1 MFQEPKTLLIFA
13 AAYLAAASA
22 EPPAGEEAGID
33 DDLQILDEEVLAD
46 EELEEIQRLIPE
58 GYELVEVVEVVED
71 GPEEESDDDDLPY
84 GEEENEVF
92 GTDQGYCFF
101 KAKYMFM
108 KQSRIFPLYRYGGS
122 LVRSKRSP
130 FFFGGFGGGGG
141 YGGRHRRRRR
151 RRRRRRVRIYIVATF
166 VSIMRLWNCRVN
178 VSYKF
183 RGARRLW

>member
-33 DDLQILDEEVLAD
+33 DDLQILDEERLTE
-46 EELEEIQRLIPE
+46 EELEDMQRLIPE

-151 RRRRRRVRIYIVATF
+151 RRRRRVRIYIVATF